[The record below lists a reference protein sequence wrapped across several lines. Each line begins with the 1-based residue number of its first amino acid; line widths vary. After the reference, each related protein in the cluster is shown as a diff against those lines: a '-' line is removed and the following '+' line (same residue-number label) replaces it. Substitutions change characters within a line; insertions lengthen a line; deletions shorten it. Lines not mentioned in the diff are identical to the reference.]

1 MEVEMIL
8 LNLTDEILEKARK
21 EGREMV
27 EVEMGWTQQVEEV
40 VVEAD
45 LIQQATQAQTTKK
58 HYQTK

>member
-1 MEVEMIL
+1 MIL